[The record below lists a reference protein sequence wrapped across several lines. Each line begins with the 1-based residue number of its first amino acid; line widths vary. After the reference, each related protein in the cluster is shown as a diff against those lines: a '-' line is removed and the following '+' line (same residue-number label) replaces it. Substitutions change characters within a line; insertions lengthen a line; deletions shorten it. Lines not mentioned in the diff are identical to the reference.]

1 MLFLVNHI
9 LSGFYS
15 SLTQICVIS
24 ALDLS
29 EHKKQLAAI
38 LKRAHLP
45 TQGSHLTVLTALILQ
60 CLAHFLWF
68 SELATPISTHL
79 SFQNPNSKKSYNLV
93 GTFIHINDPSFTGL
107 L

>member
-1 MLFLVNHI
+1 M
-9 LSGFYS
+9 
-15 SLTQICVIS
+15 IS

-29 EHKKQLAAI
+29 EYEKQLAAI

-45 TQGSHLTVLTALILQ
+45 TQGSHFSVLTALILQ

-79 SFQNPNSKKSYNLV
+79 SIISKPQFKKKLQPSRNLY
-93 GTFIHINDPSFTGL
+93 HINDPSFTGL